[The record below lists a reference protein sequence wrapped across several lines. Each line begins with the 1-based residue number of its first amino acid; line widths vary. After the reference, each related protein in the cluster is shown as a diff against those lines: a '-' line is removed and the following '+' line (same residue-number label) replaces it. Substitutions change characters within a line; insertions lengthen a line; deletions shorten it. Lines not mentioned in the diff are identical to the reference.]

1 MAAWQLTTAFKLR
14 YFQGKFCDARSVK
27 WNTLMKSSRGF
38 TLIELLV
45 VIAIIAILA
54 AILFPVFAKARE
66 KARQISC
73 LSNEKQIGLAFT
85 QYIQDNDEKLPD
97 GEGYL
102 AAADNYQGDGSG
114 WAGQVYPYIKSTA
127 LFHCPDDSTSAIGVR
142 VPVSYA
148 FNQNAQGVSDA
159 QFQADSQTVLIFEIS
174 GDVSDVTKLGDG
186 KGSGDTSVDN
196 ESAAG
201 NGVTGTRGGTYT
213 YETGPMGSPAQ
224 SPDMTAP
231 TGLHT
236 NGSNFLFADGHAK
249 WLHSASVSP
258 GYNNP
263 SPGCGQGMS
272 GSPCAAVTTNPP
284 AAATGYSGTPSFAA
298 TFSIN

>member
-1 MAAWQLTTAFKLR
+1 MNRRK
-14 YFQGKFCDARSVK
+14 
-27 WNTLMKSSRGF
+27 GF

-73 LSNEKQIGLAFT
+73 LSNEKQIGLAFI
-85 QYIQDNDEKLPD
+85 QYTQDNDERLTN
-97 GEGYL
+97 GEGYINMSN
-102 AAADNYQGDGSG
+102 NYQGDGSG
-114 WAGQVYPYIKSTA
+114 WAGQLYPYIKSTA
-127 LFHCPDDSTSAIGVR
+127 LFHCPDDSTAANGVL

-148 FNQNAQGVSDA
+148 FNQNAQGVADA
-159 QFQADSQTVLIFEIS
+159 QFQSVSSTVLLFEIS
-174 GDVSDVTKLGDG
+174 GDTSNVTLLGNG
-186 KGSGDTSVDN
+186 NGSADHTVDN

-201 NGVTGTRGGTYT
+201 NGVTGTVGGTYT
-213 YETGPMGSPAQ
+213 YQTGPLGNPAQ
-224 SPDMTAP
+224 RPNMTAA

-236 NGSNFLFADGHAK
+236 DGSNFLLADGHAK
-249 WLHSASVSP
+249 WFRGAAVSP

-272 GSPCAAVTTNPP
+272 GSPCAAVATNPP
-284 AAATGYSGTPSFAA
+284 AAATDYSGTPSFAA
-298 TFSIN
+298 TFSLN